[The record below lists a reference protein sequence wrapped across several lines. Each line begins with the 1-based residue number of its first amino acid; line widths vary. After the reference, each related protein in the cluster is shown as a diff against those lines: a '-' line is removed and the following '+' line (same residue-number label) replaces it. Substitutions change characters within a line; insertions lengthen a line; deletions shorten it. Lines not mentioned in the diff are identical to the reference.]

1 MHVQDPSVELGAVDV
16 APAYEV
22 VVQHLRRA
30 IHLGELP
37 PGSKLPPERD
47 LADRLAVS
55 RATIREALRE
65 LKGAGYVEIRRG
77 QRGGAYVR
85 EGLASNDA
93 LKRWFDA
100 QGTDMESVS
109 EFRLAVEPLAA
120 RRAAVRATPELV
132 AELTELNDQMA
143 TTAEIGR
150 FRQADLRFHLRIA
163 EAAEAPLVRHAV
175 EEARAALFLPFQ
187 LLELEEMRERSVP
200 QHAEIADAIA
210 AGEPERAAAAME
222 RHVRGTV
229 ETVRHRG

>member
-1 MHVQDPSVELGAVDV
+1 VSVHDDSVEFGAVDV

-47 LADRLAVS
+47 LADRLTVS

-65 LKGAGYVEIRRG
+65 LKGAGYIDIRRG

-93 LKRWFDA
+93 LKRWFAA
-100 QGTDMESVS
+100 QGTDLESVS

-120 RRAAVRATPELV
+120 RRAAARGTPEVV
-132 AELTELNDQMA
+132 AELTELNEQMA
-143 TTAEIGR
+143 GTSEIGR
-150 FRQADLRFHLRIA
+150 FRQADLRFHLLIA
-163 EAAEAPLVRHAV
+163 QAADAALVRHAV

-200 QHAEIADAIA
+200 QHAEIVDAIA
-210 AGEPERAAAAME
+210 AGDCDRAAEAME
-222 RHVRGTV
+222 RHLRGTV
-229 ETVRHRG
+229 ETVRRA